1 MASKLTI
8 KDKNI
13 LDANNF
19 NVVGN
24 KPYEDGK
31 WGTKGDKDFAHIQL
45 FDASNNLIQLE
56 NLPVSQFIINQTTLP
71 FP

>member
-24 KPYEDGK
+24 NPYEDG
-31 WGTKGDKDFAHIQL
+31 
-45 FDASNNLIQLE
+45 
-56 NLPVSQFIINQTTLP
+56 
-71 FP
+71 